1 MINLFIKEKQSN
13 IILTLGHRSPL
24 NILDVCKRT
33 DIIYAY
39 TLNILK
45 ELEEKQ
51 IVYSEKSGRE
61 RYYRLTDLGKQIY
74 EYLSEFLKN
83 MDSLEYGE
91 SKISMEE
98 QKIQEYREKIDALKE
113 QLKKEKLQGSHTS
126 QKLESLLS
134 QLEQIEAQLQ

>member
-1 MINLFIKEKQSN
+1 
-13 IILTLGHRSPL
+13 
-24 NILDVCKRT
+24 
-33 DIIYAY
+33 
-39 TLNILK
+39 LK
-45 ELEEKQ
+45 ELEEKEV
-51 IVYSEKSGRE
+51 VYSEKSGRE
-61 RYYRLTDLGKQIY
+61 RYYRLTDLGKQIF
-74 EYLSEFLKN
+74 EYLSEFIKN